1 MINASDRRQ
10 AVELIK
16 EAVDL
21 GAALYKACAELGI
34 SKRTYNRWKNT
45 DSDYIDKRTICA
57 RPEPANKLTK
67 EERQEILDICNT
79 EEFASKTPS
88 EIVPMLADRGSYIA
102 SESTFY
108 KVLKEAKQLTH
119 RGREQRKHKR
129 PISTHKATR
138 ANQVW
143 MWDITYLN
151 GPIKGMHYYLYMFSD
166 LYSRNQGVGAS

>member
-10 AVELIK
+10 AVKPLK
-16 EAVDL
+16 EAVDS
-21 GAALYKACAELGI
+21 GAAFYKACAELGI

-88 EIVPMLADRGSYIA
+88 EIVPMLAIGMKRYI
-102 SESTFY
+102 SEIC
-108 KVLKEAKQLTH
+108 
-119 RGREQRKHKR
+119 RKNHWCCILIMEVR
-129 PISTHKATR
+129 
-138 ANQVW
+138 
-143 MWDITYLN
+143 
-151 GPIKGMHYYLYMFSD
+151 
-166 LYSRNQGVGAS
+166 